1 MRARI
6 RQGTWRPREPD
17 SNQRSAARR
26 TIREEEMC
34 RVFASQDP
42 DIYKV
47 VTRSVRLN
55 GYCTSIRLESLFWT
69 ILDEIAASQGLSTPR
84 FISTLYDE
92 VMELRGEVGNFTS
105 LLRVTCTGFVSGQIG
120 AALREAQDEIAAP
133 RRSKRIP
140 PSPSVSA

>member
-1 MRARI
+1 
-6 RQGTWRPREPD
+6 
-17 SNQRSAARR
+17 
-26 TIREEEMC
+26 MC

-42 DIYKV
+42 DVYKV

-69 ILDEIAASQGLSTPR
+69 ILDEIAANQGMSTPR

-105 LLRVTCTGFVSGQIG
+105 LLRVTCTGFVSGQVTPANG
-120 AALREAQDEIAAP
+120 DAEEIVEPEHRSVVNGYHHP
-133 RRSKRIP
+133 RP
-140 PSPSVSA
+140 